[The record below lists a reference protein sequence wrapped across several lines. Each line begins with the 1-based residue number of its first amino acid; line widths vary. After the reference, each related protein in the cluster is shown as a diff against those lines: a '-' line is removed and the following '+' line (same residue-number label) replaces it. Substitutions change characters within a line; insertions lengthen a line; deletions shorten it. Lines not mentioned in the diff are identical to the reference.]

1 MKDKERVESHLINM
15 DGVMKERQS
24 LTLRKDNKLALRA
37 FRRIVAM
44 NIRLLEQIRDERNK

>member
-1 MKDKERVESHLINM
+1 MKDNKRVESHLINM

-24 LTLRKDNKLALRA
+24 LTLRKENKLALRA

-44 NIRLLEQIRDERNK
+44 NNKLIEERIK